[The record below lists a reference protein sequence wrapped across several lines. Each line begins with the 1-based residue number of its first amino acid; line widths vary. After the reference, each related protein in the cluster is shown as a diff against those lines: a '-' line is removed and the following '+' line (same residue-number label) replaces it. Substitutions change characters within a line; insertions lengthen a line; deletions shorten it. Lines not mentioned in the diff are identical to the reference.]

1 MIPAT
6 RKPSQEDGGGDL
18 AEISSYC
25 GKCIKAALNNRVFK
39 CRQRKLPAVN
49 VTAGPGLSARVI
61 KVFWPQISLV
71 VQVHPKSSK
80 TCAT

>member
-1 MIPAT
+1 MIPAM
-6 RKPSQEDGGGDL
+6 RPPSQEEGGGDL

-39 CRQRKLPAVN
+39 CLQCEFPAVN
-49 VTAGPGLSARVI
+49 VTAGPSLSARAI
-61 KVFWPQISLV
+61 KVFWPQIILV

-80 TCAT
+80 MCAT